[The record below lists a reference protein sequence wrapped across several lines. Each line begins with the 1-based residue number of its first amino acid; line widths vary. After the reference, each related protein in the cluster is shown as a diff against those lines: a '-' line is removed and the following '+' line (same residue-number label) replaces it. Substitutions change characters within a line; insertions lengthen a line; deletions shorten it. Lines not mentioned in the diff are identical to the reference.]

1 MLSKP
6 LSFPVLILYFTT
18 FLHNIGSV
26 IGTFAFALFVL
37 FGLIAFK
44 LTQVPYSPE
53 VCRMLLDVIG
63 THAIHRLAAIVLT
76 IYENYLICYFVNLSD
91 IFLLVLAKPN
101 YHILHEK
108 CNAYHMCV
116 HFSVTIT
123 TVCLL

>member
-26 IGTFAFALFVL
+26 IGTFAFAFFVL
-37 FGLIAFK
+37 FGLIAFN
-44 LTQVPYSPE
+44 LTQ

-76 IYENYLICYFVNLSD
+76 IYAD